1 MARHTHTLWIDC
13 EPSELFAVLMD
24 PAANRRWQTGVVSTR
39 STCDGVAAVGAT
51 MTETRE
57 VAGYRTTIE
66 YRLVELE
73 WARRAVVQVVD
84 GPLRGTASYL
94 CRSAR
99 GGTEF
104 TVTSNVSP
112 QGRWRC
118 LGRALGGL
126 MAAELAI
133 SCQRLKALVE
143 QPVFERAD
151 DARVPRRA
159 VRVMSPA

>member
-13 EPSELFAVLMD
+13 DPADLFALLMD
-24 PAANRRWQTGVVSTR
+24 PAANRHWQTGVISTR
-39 STCDGVAAVGAT
+39 STCDGAAAVGAT

-66 YRLVELE
+66 YRLVELD
-73 WARRAVVQVVD
+73 WPRRAVVHVTD
-84 GPLRGTASYL
+84 GPLRGTASYQ
-94 CRSAR
+94 CRSVR

-104 TVTSNVSP
+104 TVASDVTP

-118 LGRALGGL
+118 LARAVGGL

-143 QPVFERAD
+143 QPAPETRT
-151 DARVPRRA
+151 ARRP
-159 VRVMSPA
+159 VRMMSPA